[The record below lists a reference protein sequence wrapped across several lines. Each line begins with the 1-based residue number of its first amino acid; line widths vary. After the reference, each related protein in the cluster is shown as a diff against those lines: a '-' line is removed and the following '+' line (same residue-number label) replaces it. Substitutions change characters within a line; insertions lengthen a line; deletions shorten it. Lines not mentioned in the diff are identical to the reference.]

1 MKNNKIELSKIVSSS
16 NNIYIVE
23 FLYDATSSDRT
34 FENLQNSQLA
44 SIRLR
49 TVVAAEATKTL
60 DCQVS
65 LSDGLSNKYADLI
78 VVGKVNNINDA
89 NRPERWL
96 QRIKKAKSSGA
107 KIIID
112 YTDHHIE
119 QNTASGE
126 FYRECIKIADAVVCS
141 SELLKNS
148 IAKYFKGYICVIE
161 EPIDVSI
168 IPPKEKNNNIKNILW
183 FGHASNL
190 PYLFD
195 CLLNTFNSDIHARLI
210 IMTNAFPFPEEY
222 SKLLSVEALKNIEIN
237 VVPWSP
243 NDLIQAASISDF
255 CILPTGYKDSKKAG
269 ASSNRLITA
278 LALGMPVLTDQLI
291 SYQKFKDYFEI
302 LNCDN
307 LIKFTNKSDLD
318 FQKIW
323 KFQEIVAPHY
333 SRKKLIHFW
342 AMHLN
347 EILKKNNSITNT
359 STHIKLNLGCGD
371 KILDG
376 YINVDVVESR
386 AGKKPDVICD
396 LHDLSKFKSNS
407 VDEILAVHVVEH
419 FWQWEVVDILKEWT
433 RVLKPGGK
441 MILECPNLISAA
453 EEFLKNSDVAAM
465 GGSEGQRSMWVFYGD
480 PGWKDPLMIHR
491 WGYTPRSLATVMS
504 TAGLSELKQEPAQF
518 KLREPRD
525 MRITGIKL

>member
-1 MKNNKIELSKIVSSS
+1 MKNNKIE
-16 NNIYIVE
+16 
-23 FLYDATSSDRT
+23 FLYDATASDRT
-34 FENLQNSQLA
+34 IESLQNSQLA

-49 TVVAAEATKTL
+49 TSVAAESAQVL
-60 DCQVS
+60 NYQVS
-65 LSDGLSNKYADLI
+65 LSDGQSNKYTDLI
-78 VVGKVNNINDA
+78 VVGKVNNIND
-89 NRPERWL
+89 NKRPERWL
-96 QRIKKAKSSGA
+96 QRIIKTKASGA

-119 QNTASGE
+119 RNTASGD
-126 FYRECIKIADAVVCS
+126 FYRKSINYADAIVCS
-141 SELLKNS
+141 SEQLKNS
-148 IAKYFKGYICVIE
+148 IVKYFKGPILVIE

-168 IPPKEKNNNIKNILW
+168 IPPKEKNNTIKNILW

-190 PYLFD
+190 SYLFD

-210 IMTNAFPFPEEY
+210 IMTNAYPFPEEY
-222 SKLLSVEALKNIEIN
+222 SNLLSADVLENIEIN
-237 VVPWSP
+237 VAPWSI
-243 NDLIQAASISDF
+243 NDLIQAANISDF

-278 LALGMPVLTDQLI
+278 LALGMPVLSDHLI
-291 SYQKFKDYFEI
+291 SYQKFNNYFET
-302 LNCDN
+302 LNIDN
-307 LIKFTNKSDLD
+307 LLKYTIKPDYD
-318 FQKIW
+318 FQKI
-323 KFQEIVAPHY
+323 KDFQKIVASDY
-333 SRKKLIHFW
+333 TRKNLLHHWSLF
-342 AMHLN
+342 LN
-347 EILKKNNSITNT
+347 DILLSNNSMPNTNDL
-359 STHIKLNLGCGD
+359 IKLNLGCGD

-376 YINVDVVESR
+376 YVNVDVVESR

-407 VDEILAVHVVEH
+407 VDEIMAVHVVEH

-453 EEFLKNSDVAAM
+453 EEFLKNSDIAAM

-491 WGYTPRSLATVMS
+491 WGYTPRSLATVMA
-504 TAGLSELKQEPAQF
+504 TAGLTELKQEPAQF

-525 MRITGIKL
+525 MRITGLKATKSL

>member
-1 MKNNKIELSKIVSSS
+1 MKNNKIE
-16 NNIYIVE
+16 
-23 FLYDATSSDRT
+23 FLYDATASDRT
-34 FENLQNSQLA
+34 IESLQNSQLA

-49 TVVAAEATKTL
+49 TSVAAESAQIL
-60 DCQVS
+60 NYQVS
-65 LSDGLSNKYADLI
+65 LSDGQSNKYTDLI
-78 VVGKVNNINDA
+78 VVGKVNNKND
-89 NRPERWL
+89 NKRTERWL
-96 QRIKKAKSSGA
+96 QRIIKTKASGA

-119 QNTASGE
+119 RNTAIGD
-126 FYRECIKIADAVVCS
+126 FYKKSINYADAIVCS
-141 SELLKNS
+141 SEQLKNS
-148 IAKYFKGYICVIE
+148 IARYFKGPILVIE

-168 IPPKEKNNNIKNILW
+168 IPPKEKNNAIKNILW

-195 CLLNTFNSDIHARLI
+195 SLLNTFNSDIHARLI
-210 IMTNAFPFPEEY
+210 IMTNAYPFPEEY
-222 SKLLSVEALKNIEIN
+222 SNLLSTDVLENIEIN
-237 VVPWSP
+237 IAPWST
-243 NDLIQAASISDF
+243 NDLIQAANFSDF

-278 LALGMPVLTDQLI
+278 LSLGLPVLSDHLI
-291 SYQKFKDYFEI
+291 SYQKFNNYYET
-302 LNCDN
+302 LNSDN
-307 LIKFTNKSDLD
+307 LLKFTSKSDYD
-318 FQKIW
+318 FQKI
-323 KFQEIVAPHY
+323 KDFQEIVAPDY
-333 SRKKLIHFW
+333 TRKNLLHHWSLF
-342 AMHLN
+342 LN
-347 EILKKNNSITNT
+347 DILLSNNSMHNTNDL
-359 STHIKLNLGCGD
+359 IKLNLGCGD

-376 YINVDVVESR
+376 YTNVDVVESR

-396 LHDLSKFKSNS
+396 LHDLSKFQSNS

-453 EEFLKNSDVAAM
+453 EEFLKNSDIAAM
-465 GGSEGQRSMWVFYGD
+465 GGPEGQRSMWVFYGD

-491 WGYTPRSLATVMS
+491 WGYTPRSLATVMAS
-504 TAGLSELKQEPAQF
+504 AGLKELKQEPAKF

-525 MRITGIKL
+525 MRITGIK